1 MHGHVGVVIAD
12 DDESLANIRRAIDA
26 GVSLLDTGDFYGS
39 GHNELLVGRAL
50 HDLDRDSVQLNVK
63 IRRVAAGRST
73 PPITAPVRVSVV
85 GGRVARV
92 VRG

>member
-1 MHGHVGVVIAD
+1 MHGHVGDVIAD

-50 HDLDRDSVQLNVK
+50 HDLDRDSVQLSVK
-63 IRRVAAGRST
+63 IRRLAA
-73 PPITAPVRVSVV
+73 A
-85 GGRVARV
+85 
-92 VRG
+92 